1 MKFILR
7 LIIIF
12 LAHPIHPIIIRIRPI
27 SPNLIHTKPKII
39 LITKQLIKQ
48 SLLIFFLS
56 QLLRY
61 IRFKTNPTIIIKII
75 LFRIIFLFRYAKHW
89 FIWHSTFY
97 RLSNVDVIRFVW
109 GCCGDLVIIVLVLLY
124 VHFGGVRWFFLWVLF
139 GAVYIYNLTYLK

>member
-7 LIIIF
+7 LIIIL

-109 GCCGDLVIIVLVLLY
+109 GCCRDLVVIVLVLLY
-124 VHFGGVRWFFLWVLF
+124 VHLVVLDGFFFGFFLGLF
-139 GAVYIYNLTYLK
+139 IFII

>member
-7 LIIIF
+7 LIIIL
-12 LAHPIHPIIIRIRPI
+12 LAHPIHSIVIGIRPI

-61 IRFKTNPTIIIKII
+61 IRLKTNPKFMRKII

-109 GCCGDLVIIVLVLLY
+109 GCCGNLVIIVLVLLY
-124 VHFGGVRWFFLWVLF
+124 VHFGGVRLFFSLGSFLGLF
-139 GAVYIYNLTYLK
+139 IFII